1 MKKEYF
7 TLEKD
12 LVLKALSDEV
22 TDMEQAEKICNML
35 VELSKQCEDERRT
48 RQMEGIKRARESGV
62 ALGRPRLQMPDNFEE
77 LLEEWENGI
86 IKADM
91 AARACGMGIS
101 TFYRRVRKYKD
112 EKNLELNKQEA

>member
-1 MKKEYF
+1 MKESYNELKEKLYDC
-7 TLEKD
+7 LQDEEKAEA
-12 LVLKALSDEV
+12 VLGIIEQFE
-22 TDMEQAEKICNML
+22 MEEDRKRLM
-35 VELSKQCEDERRT
+35 KQR
-48 RQMEGIKRARESGV
+48 EGIKRARESGV
-62 ALGRPRLQMPDNFEE
+62 ALGRPKLKVPDNFEE